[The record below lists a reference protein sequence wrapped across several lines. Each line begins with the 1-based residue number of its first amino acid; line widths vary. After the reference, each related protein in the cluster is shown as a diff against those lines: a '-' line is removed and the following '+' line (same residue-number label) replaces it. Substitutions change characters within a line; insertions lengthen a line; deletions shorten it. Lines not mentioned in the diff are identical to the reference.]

1 MAASVI
7 DALVIT
13 LGLDTSSYDKGQK
26 NVTEGMKKSRESAEA
41 TAKFMEQQG
50 KKASSFFSSIK
61 TELLAL
67 AGVSLSAAGLVTF
80 TKNMTSGLM
89 NMSIQANALGIS
101 VRQLDGWRKAA
112 DAAGSSAEKITG
124 TLTTFQN
131 AIQSAKS
138 GDMSSPI
145 FRALALLSSDTGVTF
160 DPFKMNSDEMLKSVS
175 SALQK
180 EKSGDRARY
189 LAQQLG
195 IDDATL
201 QAIRSGQF
209 VSNANR
215 YSAQSGINNADIENA
230 KRFNVQWTTLQQKL
244 EQTGYYVFNALSPYI
259 GQFNNYLMRLA
270 DWVNQ
275 HPKEIHDAIR
285 SFFDAISDVAKEIDD
300 VVQKIGGWK
309 VALEALV
316 AVKVFSWA
324 MGLVGAFTSLSKTV
338 LPPWLAGLIAYG
350 TYAVNDKENIKDA
363 ASGSWNYTKRNIGD
377 ALAAIGIKT
386 DIGRRD
392 VSEVRKHP
400 QWLDWLMGPG
410 EVLREG
416 QSNGVVYGQN
426 LQSDI
431 PGGYFPQ
438 ATGKGKAL
446 LDFMSTQFGQLEAKY
461 GLPAGLLRSVAT
473 VESGGNPYA
482 TSGAGARGLFQFMP
496 GTAKDLGINP
506 LDPSQAANGA
516 ARYLRQLLNQTGG
529 NLEDALAAYNWGIG
543 NVQKKGRGASP
554 LETQMYVP
562 KVLAGLPQTGA
573 AASAYGY
580 FPMSAA
586 PAKGQEINI
595 NGVTINS
602 PATKIDALTKD
613 IIQTTNNRVRLAG
626 YESGQY

>member
-1 MAASVI
+1 MAVSVI

-26 NVTEGMKKSRESAEA
+26 NVTEGMRKSRESAEA

-101 VRQLDGWRKAA
+101 ARQLDGWRKAA

-124 TLTTFQN
+124 TLSNFQN
-131 AIQSAKS
+131 AIQAYRS
-138 GDMSSPI
+138 GDASSPI
-145 FRALALLSSDTGVTF
+145 FRALALLSSDTGTSF
-160 DPFKMNSDEMLKSVS
+160 DPNKMNSDEMLKSVS

-209 VSNANR
+209 VNNANR

-350 TYAVNDKENIKDA
+350 TYAYNDKENIKDA
-363 ASGSWNYTKRNIGD
+363 AGGSWDYIKRNTGD
-377 ALAAIGIKT
+377 ALRALGIGTDLGRPQGTVFGANIQT
-386 DIGRRD
+386 DI
-392 VSEVRKHP
+392 P
-400 QWLDWLMGPG
+400 
-410 EVLREG
+410 
-416 QSNGVVYGQN
+416 NGVTAPRPTP
-426 LQSDI
+426 S
-431 PGGYFPQ
+431 
-438 ATGKGKAL
+438 GKML
-446 LDFMSTQFGQLEAKY
+446 LDFMSGQFGSLEAKY
-461 GLPAGLLRSVAT
+461 GLPTGLLRSIAT
-473 VESGGNPYA
+473 VESQGNPYA
-482 TSGAGARGLFQFMP
+482 TSRAGAQGLFQFMP

-506 LDPSQAANGA
+506 LNPEQAASGA
-516 ARYLRQLLNQTGG
+516 ARYLRQLLDQTGG
-529 NLEDALAAYNWGIG
+529 NLHDALAAYNWGIG
-543 NVQKKGRGASP
+543 NVKNKGRAASP

>member
-1 MAASVI
+1 MAVSVI

-26 NVTEGMKKSRESAEA
+26 NVTEGMRKSRESAEA

-101 VRQLDGWRKAA
+101 ARQLDGWRKAA

-124 TLTTFQN
+124 TLSNFQN
-131 AIQSAKS
+131 AIQAYRS
-138 GDMSSPI
+138 GDASSPI
-145 FRALALLSSDTGVTF
+145 FRALALLSSDTGTSF
-160 DPFKMNSDEMLKSVS
+160 DPNKMNSDEMLKSVS

-201 QAIRSGQF
+201 QSIRSGQF
-209 VSNANR
+209 VNNANR
-215 YSAQSGINNADIENA
+215 YTSQSGINNADIENA

-285 SFFDAISDVAKEIDD
+285 SFFDAITDVAKEIDD
-300 VVQKIGGWK
+300 AVQKIGGWK

-363 ASGSWNYTKRNIGD
+363 AGGSWDYIKRNTGD
-377 ALAAIGIKT
+377 ALRALGIGT
-386 DIGRRD
+386 DLGR
-392 VSEVRKHP
+392 P
-400 QWLDWLMGPG
+400 QGTVFG
-410 EVLREG
+410 A
-416 QSNGVVYGQN
+416 NI
-426 LQSDI
+426 QSDI
-431 PGGYFPQ
+431 PNGVTVPRP
-438 ATGKGKAL
+438 TPSGKLL
-446 LDFMSTQFGQLEAKY
+446 LDFMSGQFGSLEAKY
-461 GLPAGLLRSVAT
+461 GLPTGLLRSVAT
-473 VESGGNPYA
+473 VESQGNPYA
-482 TSGAGARGLFQFMP
+482 TSRAGAQGLFQFMP

-506 LDPSQAANGA
+506 LNPEQAASGA
-516 ARYLRQLLNQTGG
+516 ARYLRQLLDQTGG
-529 NLEDALAAYNWGIG
+529 NLPDALAAYNWGIG
-543 NVQKKGRGASP
+543 NVKNKGRAASP

-602 PATKIDALTKD
+602 PATKVDALTKD

>member
-1 MAASVI
+1 MAVSVI

-26 NVTEGMKKSRESAEA
+26 NVTEGMRKSRESAEA

-101 VRQLDGWRKAA
+101 ARQLDGWRKAA

-124 TLTTFQN
+124 TLSNFQN
-131 AIQSAKS
+131 AIQAYRS
-138 GDMSSPI
+138 GDASSPI
-145 FRALALLSSDTGVTF
+145 FRALALLSSDTGTSF
-160 DPFKMNSDEMLKSVS
+160 DPTKMNSDEMLKSVS

-201 QAIRSGQF
+201 QSIRSGQF
-209 VSNANR
+209 VNNANR
-215 YSAQSGINNADIENA
+215 YTSQSGINNADIENA

-285 SFFDAISDVAKEIDD
+285 SFFDAITDVAKEIDD
-300 VVQKIGGWK
+300 AVQKIGGWK

-363 ASGSWNYTKRNIGD
+363 AGGSWDYIKRNTGD
-377 ALAAIGIKT
+377 ALRALGIGT
-386 DIGRRD
+386 DLGR
-392 VSEVRKHP
+392 P
-400 QWLDWLMGPG
+400 QGTVFG
-410 EVLREG
+410 A
-416 QSNGVVYGQN
+416 NI
-426 LQSDI
+426 QSDI
-431 PGGYFPQ
+431 PNGVTVPRP
-438 ATGKGKAL
+438 TPSGKLL
-446 LDFMSTQFGQLEAKY
+446 LDFMSGQFGSLEAKY
-461 GLPAGLLRSVAT
+461 GLPTGLLRSVAT
-473 VESGGNPYA
+473 VESQGNPYA
-482 TSGAGARGLFQFMP
+482 TSRAGAQGLFQFMP

-506 LDPSQAANGA
+506 LNPEQAASGA
-516 ARYLRQLLNQTGG
+516 ARYLRQLLDQTGG
-529 NLEDALAAYNWGIG
+529 NLPDALAAYNWGIG
-543 NVQKKGRGASP
+543 NVKNKGRAASP

-602 PATKIDALTKD
+602 PATKVDALTKD